1 MIVKKDAYGVVEKE
15 AETPEEY
22 LLLEIERLKEE
33 NKMLREELERC
44 KIKKTFQWILTS
56 LNKEANFI
64 TNIQKDG
71 TITIKQM
78 VEGNNE

>member
-1 MIVKKDAYGVVEKE
+1 MIEKRDAYGAVEKE
-15 AETPEEY
+15 AETAEEY

-44 KIKKTFQWILTS
+44 NSKKTFQWVLTS

-78 VEGNNE
+78 VEESNE